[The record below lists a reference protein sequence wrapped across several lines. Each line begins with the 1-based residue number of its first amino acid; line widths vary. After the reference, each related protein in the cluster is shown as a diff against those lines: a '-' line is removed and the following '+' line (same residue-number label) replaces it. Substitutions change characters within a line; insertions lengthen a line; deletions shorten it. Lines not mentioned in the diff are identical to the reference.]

1 VRVLCPACRKL
12 NEPVVLAS
20 ATCSRCGCGLSTLW
34 AIRAA
39 ATRSQQ
45 AAARALHRRDWAAA
59 LENAG
64 HSWSLLNSLE
74 AARLAALACGA
85 LGQIEELL
93 TWRHRVATVK
103 HE

>member
-1 VRVLCPACRKL
+1 VRLLCPACRKL
-12 NEPVVLAS
+12 NEPVVLPS
-20 ATCSRCGCGLSTLW
+20 ATCSRCGCDLSTLC

-39 ATRSQQ
+39 AARSLP
-45 AAARALHRRDWAAA
+45 AAARALHRRDWATA
-59 LENAG
+59 LEHAG
-64 HSWSLLNSLE
+64 HSWSLLNSPD

-93 TWRHRVATVK
+93 TWRHRVTTVK